1 VDKRIDQL
9 IVRDLTAVNDMQTLS
24 LALII
29 LLNFT
34 NSSHFMNFQLI
45 CFNVCA
51 FERVLTP
58 ILLHQKYATIQIS
71 EP

>member
-1 VDKRIDQL
+1 M
-9 IVRDLTAVNDMQTLS
+9 NDMQTLP

-45 CFNVCA
+45 CFNIYA
-51 FERVLTP
+51 FEK
-58 ILLHQKYATIQIS
+58 IFISIMSHQKYAKFKSQNPNHLS
-71 EP
+71 VN